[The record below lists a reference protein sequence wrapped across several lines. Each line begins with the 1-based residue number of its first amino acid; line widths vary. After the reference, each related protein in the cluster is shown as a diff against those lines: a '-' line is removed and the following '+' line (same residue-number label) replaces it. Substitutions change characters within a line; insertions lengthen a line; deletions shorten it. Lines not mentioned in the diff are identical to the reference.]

1 MTKRDV
7 NGKMYSLVKVHKSNH
22 QVRTVVSMIGTAE
35 YQLAKFL
42 YAIIKPYILQT
53 YCICSNSGSY
63 KHLSICYQSNAI
75 ILYSMPAK
83 RAFTLLQVFQSGH
96 M

>member
-7 NGKMYSLVKVHKSNH
+7 NGKMYSLVKVHKNNH

-42 YAIIKPYILQT
+42 VAIIKLYILRT
-53 YCICSNSGSY
+53 YCICLNSGSY
-63 KHLSICYQSNAI
+63 KHLSIRYQSNAI
-75 ILYSMPAK
+75 YIRCQPKERLFYFK
-83 RAFTLLQVFQSGH
+83 CFKLVIC
-96 M
+96 